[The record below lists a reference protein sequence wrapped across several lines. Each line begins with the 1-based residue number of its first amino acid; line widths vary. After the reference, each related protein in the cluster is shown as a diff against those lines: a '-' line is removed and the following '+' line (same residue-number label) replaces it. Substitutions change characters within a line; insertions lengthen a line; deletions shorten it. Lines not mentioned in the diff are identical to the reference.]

1 MSEMGRWLG
10 GLSALLGAWL
20 VVVPFVFEVASDAV
34 FWNHIIVGAAI
45 LVFSGYNAVTA
56 DETDSGSPWAASLSA
71 LLGLWMIASPF
82 VFAMEVGTLYWN
94 DIAVGILVAVF
105 AGYNAYQAR
114 RERRAMTT
122 EPEMTGERR
131 ERTE

>member
-10 GLSALLGAWL
+10 GLSALLGAWI
-20 VVVPFVFEVASDAV
+20 VAVPFVYEIEAEAV

-56 DETDSGSPWAASLSA
+56 DETDSGSPWAAGLSA

-82 VFAMEVGTLYWN
+82 VFGMDVDAVYWN
-94 DIAVGILVAVF
+94 DIVAGVLVAGI
-105 AGYNAYQAR
+105 AGYNAYQTR
-114 RERRAMTT
+114 RERRVTT
-122 EPEMTGERR
+122 AEPEMTQERR